1 MSHNNRIIPRIMKVE
16 LNLTADQVFSV
27 VKLLHQVYDLFP
39 SVNSEQLSVRSIA
52 YDLDDKF
59 TKKRKELIKKSS
71 LFDADKSYKMILKY
85 HEALALRRIIGNL
98 IETVNEIKAK
108 NDLRILYHFL
118 QQKTA

>member
-1 MSHNNRIIPRIMKVE
+1 MKIE
-16 LNLTADQVFSV
+16 LNLTSDQVFAV
-27 VKLLHQVYDLFP
+27 AKVLQQVYDLFP

-52 YDLDDKF
+52 FDLDEKF

-71 LFDADKSYKMILKY
+71 LFDVDKSYKMSLKY

-98 IETVNEIKAK
+98 IEPVSEIKAK
-108 NDLRILYHFL
+108 NDLRMLYHFL